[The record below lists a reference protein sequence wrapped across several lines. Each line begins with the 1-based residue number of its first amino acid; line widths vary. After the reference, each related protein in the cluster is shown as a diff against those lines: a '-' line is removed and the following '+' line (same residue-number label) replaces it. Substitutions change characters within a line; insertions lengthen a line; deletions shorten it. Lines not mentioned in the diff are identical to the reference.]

1 MTLYEMT
8 DAARNLKAL
17 LDADEID
24 DQAFADT
31 LEAIGTDDKI
41 DAYCQI
47 IREYEAE
54 ITARKSE
61 IERLRATND
70 RAEKAIERMKAA
82 LDNFMSASCQTKVQ
96 TTLFSVSYR
105 TSKAV
110 AITDGTKIP
119 ERFLTVKTVT
129 TPNKTEI
136 KKYISDGGTVEGAEI
151 IESRN
156 IQIK

>member
-31 LEAIGTDDKI
+31 LEAIGTEQKI
-41 DAYCQI
+41 DSYCQI

-54 ITARKSE
+54 ITARKAE
-61 IERLRATND
+61 IDRLRAAND
-70 RAEKAIERMKAA
+70 RAEKAINRMKAA
-82 LDNFMSASCQTKVQ
+82 LDGFMMASGQNKAKTA
-96 TTLFSVSYR
+96 LFSVSYR
-105 TSKAV
+105 TSKSV
-110 AITDGTKIP
+110 AITDGAKIP
-119 ERFLTVKTVT
+119 ERFMTVKTT
-129 TPNKTEI
+129 FTPNKAEI
-136 KKYISDGGTVEGAEI
+136 KKFISDGGTVEGAEI
-151 IESRN
+151 VESRN

>member
-8 DAARNLKAL
+8 EAARQLKAL
-17 LDADEID
+17 LESDEID
-24 DQAFADT
+24 EQIFNDT
-31 LEAIGTDDKI
+31 IESIGAGEKI

-54 ITARKSE
+54 IIARKSE
-61 IERLRATND
+61 IERLRTAND

-82 LDNFMSASCQTKVQ
+82 LDNFMSASGQTKVQ

-136 KKYISDGGTVEGAEI
+136 KKYISDGGTVNGAEI
-151 IESRN
+151 VESRN

>member
-17 LDADEID
+17 LEADEID
-24 DQAFADT
+24 EQTFADT
-31 LEAIGTDDKI
+31 LEAIGADDQI

-47 IREYEAE
+47 VREYEAE
-54 ITARKSE
+54 ITARKAE
-61 IERLRATND
+61 IERLKAAND
-70 RAEKAIERMKAA
+70 RAEKAIDRMKSA
-82 LDNFMSASCQTKVQ
+82 LDGFMTASGQSKAKTA
-96 TTLFSVSYR
+96 LFSVSYR

-110 AITDGTKIP
+110 AITDETKIP
-119 ERFLTVKTVT
+119 EQFLTVKTIT

-136 KKYISDGGTVEGAEI
+136 KKFISDGGTVEGAEI

>member
-17 LDADEID
+17 LEADEID
-24 DQAFADT
+24 EQTYNDT
-31 LEAIGTDDKI
+31 LEAIGADDKI

-61 IERLRATND
+61 IERLKAAND
-70 RAEKAIERMKAA
+70 RAEKAIDRMKSA
-82 LDNFMSASCQTKVQ
+82 LDGFMTASGKSKAKTA
-96 TTLFSVSYR
+96 LFSVSYR
-105 TSKAV
+105 SAKSV
-110 AITDGTKIP
+110 LITDESRIP
-119 ERFLTVKTVT
+119 ERFLTVKTT
-129 TPNKTEI
+129 TAPNKAEI
-136 KKYISDGGTVEGAEI
+136 KKFISDGGTVEGAEI
-151 IESRN
+151 VESRN

>member
-61 IERLRATND
+61 IERLRVAND
-70 RAEKAIERMKAA
+70 RAEKAIDRMKSA
-82 LDNFMSASCQTKVQ
+82 LDGFMTASGQSKAKTA
-96 TTLFSVSYR
+96 LFSVSYR
-105 TSKAV
+105 SAKSV
-110 AITDGTKIP
+110 HITDESRIP
-119 ERFLTVKTVT
+119 ERFLTVKTT
-129 TPNKTEI
+129 TAPNKAEI
-136 KKYISDGGTVEGAEI
+136 KRFISDGGTVEGAEI
-151 IESRN
+151 VESRN

>member
-8 DAARNLKAL
+8 EAARQLKAL
-17 LDADEID
+17 LEADEID
-24 DQAFADT
+24 EQTFSDT
-31 LEAIGTDDKI
+31 IEAIGADDKI

-61 IERLRATND
+61 IERLRAAND
-70 RAEKAIERMKAA
+70 RAEKAIDRMKSA
-82 LDNFMSASCQTKVQ
+82 LDNFMSASGQTKVQ

-119 ERFLTVKTVT
+119 ERFMTVKTT
-129 TPNKTEI
+129 FTPNKTEI
-136 KKYISDGGTVEGAEI
+136 KKFISDGGTVDGAEI
-151 IESRN
+151 VESRN